1 MEIIVEGSTV
11 YNGDCLEVMDKLD
24 KCSVDS
30 IVTDPPYHLTSIVKR
45 FGKEDSAPAQFGTD
59 GAFARA
65 SKGFMGKEWDGGDIA
80 FQVDTW
86 RKCYELL
93 KPGGHLIAF
102 SGSRT
107 YHRMAVAIED
117 AGFEIRDQCIWL
129 YGSGFPKSHNIG
141 KEIDKKM
148 GNQREFVGTI
158 KRGSVEDA
166 IEKGVGYT
174 ADPANKNNKAI
185 FGYGTE
191 TVTKGNTEWEGWGT
205 ALKPAHEPMV
215 LARKPLSEK
224 SVADNVMQH
233 RTGAINIDAC
243 RIEGEVKHPETM
255 PDFRDQGEQ
264 SKTAIGVDKLSFGQ
278 TSNAKRKKVVRKP
291 RSDDGVWSDDNS
303 GMKSEGSEFADADPR
318 GRWPSNVMHDGSEQV
333 QEIFPETSSTE
344 VSRQRTHKG
353 IWSDNRDEDGDYMPA
368 YGDQGNASRYFYC
381 AKTSKEERNFG
392 LHGFE
397 TKMMGMSGGAQS
409 VGEGYDKGQDIGLN
423 KVIARKNTHPTVK
436 PVELMRYLVR
446 LVTPKGGVVLDPFMG
461 SGSTGMGA
469 REEDFNFIGIEKEEE
484 YYEIAKARIKNVK
497 PQLKLFDI

>member
-1 MEIIVEGSTV
+1 MEIIVEGSTI
-11 YNGDCLEVMDKLD
+11 YNGDCLEVMETMN

-30 IVTDPPYHLTSIVKR
+30 VVTDPPYHLTSIVKR
-45 FGKEDSAPAQFGTD
+45 FGKEGSAPAQFGTD

-80 FQVDTW
+80 FQANTW

-107 YHRMAVAIED
+107 YHRMACAIED

-141 KEIDKKM
+141 KQIDKIQ
-148 GNQREFVGTI
+148 GNEREVVGTI
-158 KRGSVEDA
+158 QRGSVKDA

-191 TVTKGNTEWEGWGT
+191 TVTKGNSEWEGWGT

-224 SVADNVMQH
+224 SVADNVMKH
-233 RTGAINIDAC
+233 GTGAINIDGC
-243 RIEGEVKHPETM
+243 RVEG
-255 PDFRDQGEQ
+255 Q
-264 SKTAIGVDKLSFGQ
+264 SELSDIDTTG
-278 TSNAKRKKVVRKP
+278 
-291 RSDDGVWSDDNS
+291 
-303 GMKSEGSEFADADPR
+303 
-318 GRWPSNVMHDGSEQV
+318 GRWPSNIMHDGSEQV
-333 QEIFPETSSTE
+333 QEIFPTTTSTE

-353 IWSDNRDEDGDYMPA
+353 IWSAGELAETEQLMPA
-368 YGDQGNASRYFYC
+368 YGDHGNASRYFYC
-381 AKTSKEERNFG
+381 AKTSKDERNFG
-392 LHGFE
+392 LHGR
-397 TKMMGMSGGAQS
+397 KSGQYSSDGRAKEIENAYQRNKS
-409 VGEGYDKGQDIGLN
+409 VS
-423 KVIARKNTHPTVK
+423 ANTHPTVK

-446 LVTPKGGVVLDPFMG
+446 LVTPKGGLVLDPFMG

-469 REEDFNFIGIEKEEE
+469 REEDFQFVGIERELE

>member
-11 YNGDCLEVMDKLD
+11 YNGDCLEVMDKME

-65 SKGFMGKEWDGGDIA
+65 SKGFMGKEWDGGDVA
-80 FQVDTW
+80 FQVETW

-141 KEIDKKM
+141 KEVDKKM
-148 GNQREFVGTI
+148 GNKRVQVGFKHPKYKNGI
-158 KRGSVEDA
+158 PGG
-166 IEKGVGYT
+166 KGFHNSLGR
-174 ADPANKNNKAI
+174 DGGERKNP
-185 FGYGTE
+185 E
-191 TVTKGNTEWEGWGT
+191 METKGSSEWEGWGT

-224 SVADNVMQH
+224 SVADNVIKH
-233 RTGAINIDAC
+233 GTGAINIDAC
-243 RIEGEVKHPETM
+243 RIEGDVKHPDTM

-264 SKTAIGVDKLSFGQ
+264 SKAAIGVDKLSFGQ
-278 TSNAKRKKVVRKP
+278 TSNAKRKQL
-291 RSDDGVWSDDNS
+291 SDSDLLDTQ
-303 GMKSEGSEFADADPR
+303 R
-318 GRWPSNVMHDGSEQV
+318 GRWPSNVMHDGSEQI

-344 VSRQRTHKG
+344 VSRERTHKG
-353 IWSDNRDEDGDYMPA
+353 IWTAGELADTEQFMPA

-381 AKTSKEERNFG
+381 AKTSKDERKFG
-392 LHGFE
+392 L
-397 TKMMGMSGGAQS
+397 GG
-409 VGEGYDKGQDIGLN
+409 DI
-423 KVIARKNTHPTVK
+423 KANTHPTVK

-497 PQLKLFDI
+497 PQLKLFDL

>member
-1 MEIIVEGSTV
+1 MEIVVEGSTI
-11 YNGDCLEVMDKLD
+11 YNGDCLVVMDNMK

-30 IVTDPPYHLTSIVKR
+30 VITDPPYHLTSIVQR
-45 FGKEDSAPAQFGTD
+45 FGKEGSAPAQFGTD

-65 SKGFMGKEWDGGDIA
+65 SKGFMGKELDGGDIA
-80 FQVDTW
+80 FQANTW

-141 KEIDKKM
+141 REIDKKQ
-148 GNQREFVGTI
+148 GNDREVVGEVRAGKNALGQDSGWNKHNNRTQ
-158 KRGSVEDA
+158 
-166 IEKGVGYT
+166 IE
-174 ADPANKNNKAI
+174 
-185 FGYGTE
+185 
-191 TVTKGNTEWEGWGT
+191 VTKGSSEWEGWGT
-205 ALKPAHEPMV
+205 SLKPAHEPMV

-233 RTGAINIDAC
+233 GTGAINIDAC
-243 RIEGEVKHPETM
+243 RVG
-255 PDFRDQGEQ
+255 GQ
-264 SKTAIGVDKLSFGQ
+264 SEDTE
-278 TSNAKRKKVVRKP
+278 RKKVVRKA
-291 RSDDGVWSDDNS
+291 RTADGVWTDDNS

-333 QEIFPETSSTE
+333 QEIFPETNSTE
-344 VSRQRTHKG
+344 VSRERTHKG
-353 IWSDNRDEDGDYMPA
+353 IWTAGELADTEQFMPA

-381 AKTSKEERNFG
+381 AKTSKEERNSG

-461 SGSTGMGA
+461 SGSTGMAA
-469 REEDFNFIGIEKEEE
+469 REEDFSFIGIEKESE

-497 PQLKLFDI
+497 PQLKLFDF

>member
-11 YNGDCLEVMDKLD
+11 YHGDCLEVMDKID

-30 IVTDPPYHLTSIVKR
+30 VVTDPPYHLTSIVKR
-45 FGKEDSAPAQFGTD
+45 FGKEGSAPAQFGTD

-80 FQVDTW
+80 FQVETW

-129 YGSGFPKSHNIG
+129 YGSGFPKSHNV
-141 KEIDKKM
+141 
-148 GNQREFVGTI
+148 GN
-158 KRGSVEDA
+158 
-166 IEKGVGYT
+166 
-174 ADPANKNNKAI
+174 
-185 FGYGTE
+185 
-191 TVTKGNTEWEGWGT
+191 GWGT
-205 ALKPAHEPMV
+205 ALKTAHEPMV

-224 SVADNVMQH
+224 SVAQNVDKFG
-233 RTGAINIDAC
+233 TGAINIDAC
-243 RIEGEVKHPETM
+243 RIEGEVKHPDTM

-264 SKTAIGVDKLSFGQ
+264 SKAAIGVDKLSFGQ
-278 TSNAKRKKVVRKP
+278 TSNAKRKQL
-291 RSDDGVWSDDNS
+291 SDSDLLDNQT
-303 GMKSEGSEFADADPR
+303 
-318 GRWPSNVMHDGSEQV
+318 GRWPSNVMHDGSEQI

-344 VSRQRTHKG
+344 VSRERTHKG
-353 IWSDNRDEDGDYMPA
+353 IWTAGELADTEQFMPA

-381 AKTSKEERNFG
+381 AKTSKDERNSG

-446 LVTPKGGVVLDPFMG
+446 LVTPKGGLVLDPFMG

-469 REEDFNFIGIEKEEE
+469 REEDFKFVGIEKEEE

>member
-1 MEIIVEGSTV
+1 MEIIIEGSTV
-11 YNGDCLEVMDKLD
+11 YNGDCLEVMEKID

-30 IVTDPPYHLTSIVKR
+30 VVTDPPYHLTSIVQR
-45 FGKEDSAPAQFGTD
+45 FGKEGSAPAQFGTD

-80 FQVDTW
+80 FQANTW

-141 KEIDKKM
+141 
-148 GNQREFVGTI
+148 N
-158 KRGSVEDA
+158 
-166 IEKGVGYT
+166 
-174 ADPANKNNKAI
+174 
-185 FGYGTE
+185 
-191 TVTKGNTEWEGWGT
+191 GWGT

-233 RTGAINIDAC
+233 GTGAINIDAC
-243 RIEGEVKHPETM
+243 RVG
-255 PDFRDQGEQ
+255 GQ
-264 SKTAIGVDKLSFGQ
+264 SEDTE
-278 TSNAKRKKVVRKP
+278 RKKVVRKA
-291 RSDDGVWSDDNS
+291 RTADGVWTDDNS
-303 GMKSEGSEFADADPR
+303 GMKSEGSEFADAEPR

-353 IWSDNRDEDGDYMPA
+353 IWTAGELADTEQFMPA

-381 AKTSKEERNFG
+381 AKTSKEERKFG
-392 LHGFE
+392 L
-397 TKMMGMSGGAQS
+397 GGEVA
-409 VGEGYDKGQDIGLN
+409 
-423 KVIARKNTHPTVK
+423 ANTHPTVK

-461 SGSTGMGA
+461 SGSTGMAA
-469 REEDFNFIGIEKEEE
+469 REEDYSFIGIEKESE

-497 PQLKLFDI
+497 PQLKLFDF

>member
-1 MEIIVEGSTV
+1 MEIVIEGSTI
-11 YNGDCLEVMDKLD
+11 YNGDCLEVMDTID
-24 KCSVDS
+24 KCSIDS
-30 IVTDPPYHLTSIVKR
+30 VVTDPPYHLTSIVQR
-45 FGKEDSAPAQFGTD
+45 YGKEGSAPPKDYNQSGVFKRT
-59 GAFARA
+59 

-80 FQVDTW
+80 FQADTW

-107 YHRMAVAIED
+107 YHRMACAIED

-141 KEIDKKM
+141 D
-148 GNQREFVGTI
+148 
-158 KRGSVEDA
+158 
-166 IEKGVGYT
+166 
-174 ADPANKNNKAI
+174 
-185 FGYGTE
+185 
-191 TVTKGNTEWEGWGT
+191 GWGT

-224 SVADNVMQH
+224 SVSDNVMKH
-233 RTGAINIDAC
+233 RTGAINIDEC
-243 RIEGEVKHPETM
+243 RIQGEVKHPNTM

-264 SKTAIGVDKLSFGQ
+264 SKKAIGVDKLSFGQ
-278 TSNAKRKKVVRKP
+278 TSNAKRKKVVRQA
-291 RSDDGVWSDDNS
+291 RSTDGVWTDDNS

-333 QEIFPETSSTE
+333 QDIFPTTTSTE

-353 IWSDNRDEDGDYMPA
+353 IWSGELNDTEQFMPA
-368 YGDQGNASRYFYC
+368 YGDHGNASRYFYC
-381 AKTSKEERNFG
+381 AKTSKDERKFG
-392 LHGFE
+392 L
-397 TKMMGMSGGAQS
+397 GGEIKA
-409 VGEGYDKGQDIGLN
+409 
-423 KVIARKNTHPTVK
+423 NTHPTVK

-446 LVTPKGGVVLDPFMG
+446 LITPKGGLVLDPFMG

-469 REEDFNFIGIEKEEE
+469 REEDFRFIGIEKERE

>member
-11 YNGDCLEVMDKLD
+11 YNGDCLEVMDKID

-30 IVTDPPYHLTSIVKR
+30 VVTDPPYHLTSIVKR
-45 FGKEDSAPAQFGTD
+45 FGKEGSAPAQFGTD

-80 FQVDTW
+80 FQANTW

-141 KEIDKKM
+141 
-148 GNQREFVGTI
+148 N
-158 KRGSVEDA
+158 
-166 IEKGVGYT
+166 
-174 ADPANKNNKAI
+174 
-185 FGYGTE
+185 
-191 TVTKGNTEWEGWGT
+191 GWGT

-224 SVADNVMQH
+224 SVAQNVDKFG
-233 RTGAINIDAC
+233 TGAINIDAC
-243 RIEGEVKHPETM
+243 RIEGEVKHPDTM

-264 SKTAIGVDKLSFGQ
+264 SKAAMGVDKLSFGQ
-278 TSNAKRKKVVRKP
+278 TSNAKRKQL
-291 RSDDGVWSDDNS
+291 SDSDLLDNQ
-303 GMKSEGSEFADADPR
+303 R

-333 QEIFPETSSTE
+333 QEIFPETTSTD
-344 VSRQRTHKG
+344 VSRERTHKG
-353 IWSDNRDEDGDYMPA
+353 IWTAGQLADTEQFMPA

-381 AKTSKEERNFG
+381 AKTSKDERNSG
-392 LHGFE
+392 LHGRHQGQYSSDGRAKE
-397 TKMMGMSGGAQS
+397 IENAYQRNKS
-409 VGEGYDKGQDIGLN
+409 VS
-423 KVIARKNTHPTVK
+423 ANTHPTVK

-446 LVTPKGGVVLDPFMG
+446 LVTPKGGLVLDPFMG

-469 REEDFNFIGIEKEEE
+469 REEDFRFVGIEKEEE

>member
-1 MEIIVEGSTV
+1 MEIVVEGSTI
-11 YNGDCLEVMDKLD
+11 YNGDCLVVMEKMK

-30 IVTDPPYHLTSIVKR
+30 IVTDPPYHLTSIVER
-45 FGKEDSAPAQFGTD
+45 FGKEGSAPAKFGTD

-86 RKCYELL
+86 RKCFELL

-141 KEIDKKM
+141 KQIDKIQ
-148 GNQREFVGTI
+148 GNERKVIGTI
-158 KRGSVEDA
+158 ERGSVQDA
-166 IEKGVGYT
+166 INKGVGYT

-191 TVTKGNTEWEGWGT
+191 TVTKGNSQWEGWGT

-215 LARKPLSEK
+215 LARRPIDQK
-224 SVADNVMQH
+224 SVADNVLKH
-233 RTGAINIDAC
+233 GVGGINIDDC
-243 RIEGEVKHPETM
+243 RVQCKPYDDIVR
-255 PDFRDQGEQ
+255 PDRTDAQAYNFFRGGEQ
-264 SKTAIGVDKLSFGQ
+264 ERI
-278 TSNAKRKKVVRKP
+278 NVRKTTRRQS
-291 RSDDGVWSDDNS
+291 RSEQNVWTDNNS
-303 GMKSEGSEFADADPR
+303 GMKPDMFADADPR
-318 GRWPSNVMHDGSEQV
+318 GRYPSNVMHDGSKVVED
-333 QEIFPETSSTE
+333 IFPKTKSTNI
-344 VSRQRTHKG
+344 SRERKAGSEFGQNSGWNKHNNKDSG
-353 IWSDNRDEDGDYMPA
+353 LMPA
-368 YGDQGNASRYFYC
+368 YGDEGSASRYFYT
-381 AKTSKEERNFG
+381 AKTNQAERNA
-392 LHGFE
+392 
-397 TKMMGMSGGAQS
+397 GA
-409 VGEGYDKGQDIGLN
+409 N
-423 KVIARKNTHPTVK
+423 NTHPTVK

-446 LVTPKGGVVLDPFMG
+446 LVTPKAGLVLDPFMG
-461 SGSTGMGA
+461 SGSTGMAA
-469 REEDFNFIGIEKEEE
+469 REEEFKFIGIEKEEE

>member
-1 MEIIVEGSTV
+1 MEIIIEGSTV
-11 YNGDCLEVMDKLD
+11 YNGDCLEVMETID

-30 IVTDPPYHLTSIVKR
+30 IVTDPPYHLTSIVER
-45 FGKEDSAPAQFGTD
+45 FGKEGSAPAQFGTD

-80 FQVDTW
+80 FQSDTW

-141 KEIDKKM
+141 KEVDKKM
-148 GNQREFVGTI
+148 GNERVAVGERTRNV
-158 KRGSVEDA
+158 KPFNDDNGWNS
-166 IEKGVGYT
+166 
-174 ADPANKNNKAI
+174 NNTTGDHI
-185 FGYGTE
+185 Y
-191 TVTKGNTEWEGWGT
+191 TKGNSEWEGWGT

-224 SVADNVMQH
+224 SVADNVMKH
-233 RTGAINIDAC
+233 GTGAINIDGC

-264 SKTAIGVDKLSFGQ
+264 SKAAIGVDKLSFGQ
-278 TSNAKRKKVVRKP
+278 TSNAKRKQVVRKP
-291 RSDDGVWSDDNS
+291 RSADGVWSDDNS

-318 GRWPSNVMHDGSEQV
+318 GRWPSNVMHDGSEQI
-333 QEIFPETSSTE
+333 QEIFPKTVSTE

-353 IWSDNRDEDGDYMPA
+353 IWSENKDDDGDYMPA
-368 YGDQGNASRYFYC
+368 YGDHGNASRYFYC
-381 AKTSKEERNFG
+381 AKTSKDERKSG
-392 LHGFE
+392 L
-397 TKMMGMSGGAQS
+397 GGEIKA
-409 VGEGYDKGQDIGLN
+409 
-423 KVIARKNTHPTVK
+423 NTHPTVK

-446 LVTPKGGVVLDPFMG
+446 LVTPKGGLVLDPFMG

-469 REEDFNFIGIEKEEE
+469 REEDFRFIGIEKEEE

>member
-141 KEIDKKM
+141 KEVDKKM
-148 GNQREFVGTI
+148 GNEREIVKTNNRIATSLGNDLNMDGG
-158 KRGSVEDA
+158 K
-166 IEKGVGYT
+166 
-174 ADPANKNNKAI
+174 ANKDYK
-185 FGYGTE
+185 YTQ
-191 TVTKGNTEWEGWGT
+191 GNSDWEGWGT

-224 SVADNVMQH
+224 SVADNVMKH
-233 RTGAINIDAC
+233 ETGAINIDAC

-255 PDFRDQGEQ
+255 PDFRDQGEK
-264 SKTAIGVDKLSFGQ
+264 SKAAIGVDKLSFGQ

-353 IWSDNRDEDGDYMPA
+353 IWSDNKDEDGEYMPA

-392 LHGFE
+392 LHGF
-397 TKMMGMSGGAQS
+397 KNQVAGGM
-409 VGEGYDKGQDIGLN
+409 EGRSDGSLGSITMN
-423 KVIARKNTHPTVK
+423 KNVHPTVK
-436 PVELMRYLVR
+436 PLELMKYLVR

>member
-11 YNGDCLEVMDKLD
+11 YNGDCLEVMDTIE

-30 IVTDPPYHLTSIVKR
+30 IVTDPPYHLTSIVDR
-45 FGKEDSAPAQFGTD
+45 FGKENSAPAKHGTD
-59 GAFARA
+59 GVFVRS

-80 FQVDTW
+80 FQADTW

-141 KEIDKKM
+141 KEVDKKM
-148 GNQREFVGTI
+148 GNEREIVKTYNRIATSLGNDLNMDGG
-158 KRGSVEDA
+158 K
-166 IEKGVGYT
+166 
-174 ADPANKNNKAI
+174 ANKDYK
-185 FGYGTE
+185 YTQ
-191 TVTKGNTEWEGWGT
+191 GNSEWEGWGT

-264 SKTAIGVDKLSFGQ
+264 SKAAIGVDKLSFGQ

-333 QEIFPETSSTE
+333 QSIFPETSSTE

-381 AKTSKEERNFG
+381 AKTSKDERNSG
-392 LHGFE
+392 LHSFQ
-397 TKMMGMSGGAQS
+397 TKQTQGGGGGIGNYQNDVNSASGKFGSEKAPS
-409 VGEGYDKGQDIGLN
+409 
-423 KVIARKNTHPTVK
+423 KNTHPTVK

>member
-1 MEIIVEGSTV
+1 MEIIVEGSTI
-11 YNGDCLEVMDKLD
+11 YNGDCLEVMETMN

-30 IVTDPPYHLTSIVKR
+30 VVTDPPYHLTSIVKR
-45 FGKEDSAPAQFGTD
+45 FGKEGSAPAQFGTD

-80 FQVDTW
+80 FQANTW

-107 YHRMAVAIED
+107 YHRMACAIED

-141 KEIDKKM
+141 KQIDKIQ
-148 GNQREFVGTI
+148 GNEREVVGTI
-158 KRGSVEDA
+158 QRGSVKDA

-191 TVTKGNTEWEGWGT
+191 TVTKGSSEWEGWGT

-224 SVADNVMQH
+224 SVADNVMKH
-233 RTGAINIDAC
+233 GTGAINIDGC
-243 RIEGEVKHPETM
+243 RVEG
-255 PDFRDQGEQ
+255 Q
-264 SKTAIGVDKLSFGQ
+264 SELSDIDTTG
-278 TSNAKRKKVVRKP
+278 
-291 RSDDGVWSDDNS
+291 
-303 GMKSEGSEFADADPR
+303 
-318 GRWPSNVMHDGSEQV
+318 GRWPSNIMHDGSEQV
-333 QEIFPETSSTE
+333 QEIFPTTTSTE

-353 IWSDNRDEDGDYMPA
+353 IWSDNKDDDGDYMPA
-368 YGDQGNASRYFYC
+368 YGDHGNASRYFYC
-381 AKTSKEERNFG
+381 AKTSKDERKSG
-392 LHGFE
+392 LGRE
-397 TKMMGMSGGAQS
+397 IKA
-409 VGEGYDKGQDIGLN
+409 
-423 KVIARKNTHPTVK
+423 NTHPTVK

-446 LVTPKGGVVLDPFMG
+446 LVTPKGGLVLDPFMG

-469 REEDFNFIGIEKEEE
+469 REEDFRFVGIEKEEE

>member
-11 YNGDCLEVMDKLD
+11 YNGDCLEVMDTIE

-30 IVTDPPYHLTSIVKR
+30 IVTDPPYHLTSIVQR

-80 FQVDTW
+80 FQANTW

-141 KEIDKKM
+141 KEVDKKM
-148 GNQREFVGTI
+148 GNEREIVKTNNRIATSLGNDLNMDGG
-158 KRGSVEDA
+158 K
-166 IEKGVGYT
+166 
-174 ADPANKNNKAI
+174 ANKDYK
-185 FGYGTE
+185 YTQ
-191 TVTKGNTEWEGWGT
+191 GNSEWEGWGT

-243 RIEGEVKHPETM
+243 RVQCG
-255 PDFRDQGEQ
+255 PDDDIVRPDRTDKQAYNFFRGGNENVTNVRQSAGDPNMSEQ
-264 SKTAIGVDKLSFGQ
+264 EFNDRGRFP
-278 TSNAKRKKVVRKP
+278 SNIMHNGDTVVENIFP
-291 RSDDGVWSDDNS
+291 DNS
-303 GMKSEGSEFADADPR
+303 A
-318 GRWPSNVMHDGSEQV
+318 
-333 QEIFPETSSTE
+333 
-344 VSRQRTHKG
+344 
-353 IWSDNRDEDGDYMPA
+353 
-368 YGDQGNASRYFYC
+368 RYFYT
-381 AKTSKEERNFG
+381 AKTNQAERNFG

-397 TKMMGMSGGAQS
+397 TKQTQGGGGGIGNYQNDVNSASGKFGSEKAPS
-409 VGEGYDKGQDIGLN
+409 
-423 KVIARKNTHPTVK
+423 KNTHPTVK

>member
-1 MEIIVEGSTV
+1 MEIIIEGSTV
-11 YNGDCLEVMDKLD
+11 YNGDCLEVMEKID

-30 IVTDPPYHLTSIVKR
+30 VVTDPPYHLTSIVQR

-80 FQVDTW
+80 FQANTW

-141 KEIDKKM
+141 KEVDKKM
-148 GNQREFVGTI
+148 GNQREV
-158 KRGSVEDA
+158 VETNNRIATSLGNGLNMDGG
-166 IEKGVGYT
+166 I
-174 ADPANKNNKAI
+174 ANKDYK
-185 FGYGTE
+185 YTQ
-191 TVTKGNTEWEGWGT
+191 GNSEWEGWGT

-224 SVADNVMQH
+224 SVADNVMKH
-233 RTGAINIDAC
+233 GTGAINIDEC
-243 RIEGEVKHPETM
+243 RIQGEVKHPNTM

-264 SKTAIGVDKLSFGQ
+264 SKAAIGVDKLSFGQ
-278 TSNAKRKKVVRKP
+278 TSNAKRKKVVRKA
-291 RSDDGVWSDDNS
+291 RTADGVWTDDNS

-318 GRWPSNVMHDGSEQV
+318 GRWPSNIMHDGSEQV
-333 QEIFPETSSTE
+333 QQIFPTTSSTE

-353 IWSDNRDEDGDYMPA
+353 IWTAGELADTEQFMPA
-368 YGDQGNASRYFYC
+368 YGDHGNASRYFYC
-381 AKTSKEERNFG
+381 AKTSKDERKSG
-392 LHGFE
+392 L
-397 TKMMGMSGGAQS
+397 GGEIKA
-409 VGEGYDKGQDIGLN
+409 
-423 KVIARKNTHPTVK
+423 NTHPTVK

-446 LVTPKGGVVLDPFMG
+446 LVTPKGGLVLDPFMG

-469 REEDFNFIGIEKEEE
+469 REEDFRFIGIEKEEE

>member
-1 MEIIVEGSTV
+1 MEIIVEGSTI
-11 YNGDCLEVMDKLD
+11 YNGDCLEVMDTID

-30 IVTDPPYHLTSIVKR
+30 VVTDPPYHLTSIVKR
-45 FGKEDSAPAQFGTD
+45 FGKEGSAPAQFGTD
-59 GAFARA
+59 GAFTRT

-80 FQVDTW
+80 FQANTW

-141 KEIDKKM
+141 REIDKKQ
-148 GNQREFVGTI
+148 GNDREVVGEVRAGKNALGQDSGWNKHNNRTQ
-158 KRGSVEDA
+158 
-166 IEKGVGYT
+166 IE
-174 ADPANKNNKAI
+174 I
-185 FGYGTE
+185 
-191 TVTKGNTEWEGWGT
+191 TKGNSDWEGWGT

-224 SVADNVMQH
+224 SVADNVMKYG
-233 RTGAINIDAC
+233 TGAINIDGC
-243 RIEGEVKHPETM
+243 RIEG
-255 PDFRDQGEQ
+255 Q
-264 SKTAIGVDKLSFGQ
+264 SEDTE
-278 TSNAKRKKVVRKP
+278 RKKVVRKA
-291 RSDDGVWSDDNS
+291 RSTDGVWTDDNS
-303 GMKSEGSEFADADPR
+303 GMKSEGSEYADADPR
-318 GRWPSNVMHDGSEQV
+318 GRWPSNIMHDGSEQV
-333 QEIFPETSSTE
+333 QSIFPETSSTE
-344 VSRQRTHKG
+344 VSRERTHKG
-353 IWSDNRDEDGDYMPA
+353 IWSAGELAESEQLMPA

-392 LHGFE
+392 LHGF
-397 TKMMGMSGGAQS
+397 KNQVAVGMSGRSDGS
-409 VGEGYDKGQDIGLN
+409 LGSITMN
-423 KVIARKNTHPTVK
+423 KNVHPTVK

-446 LVTPKGGVVLDPFMG
+446 LVTPKGGLVLDPFMG

-469 REEDFNFIGIEKEEE
+469 REEDFRFVGIEKEEE

>member
-1 MEIIVEGSTV
+1 MEIIVEDSTV
-11 YNGDCLEVMDKLD
+11 YNGDCLEVMDKID

-30 IVTDPPYHLTSIVKR
+30 VVTDPPYHLTSIVKR
-45 FGKEDSAPAQFGTD
+45 FGKEGSAPAQFGTD

-80 FQVDTW
+80 FQVETW

-129 YGSGFPKSHNIG
+129 YGSGFPKSHNV
-141 KEIDKKM
+141 
-148 GNQREFVGTI
+148 GN
-158 KRGSVEDA
+158 
-166 IEKGVGYT
+166 
-174 ADPANKNNKAI
+174 
-185 FGYGTE
+185 
-191 TVTKGNTEWEGWGT
+191 GWGT

-224 SVADNVMQH
+224 SVAQNVDKFG
-233 RTGAINIDAC
+233 TGAINIDAC
-243 RIEGEVKHPETM
+243 RIEGEVKHPDTM

-264 SKTAIGVDKLSFGQ
+264 SKAAIGVDKLSFGQ
-278 TSNAKRKKVVRKP
+278 TSNAKRKQL
-291 RSDDGVWSDDNS
+291 SDSDLLDNQT
-303 GMKSEGSEFADADPR
+303 
-318 GRWPSNVMHDGSEQV
+318 GRWPSNVMHDGSEQI

-344 VSRQRTHKG
+344 VSRERTHKG
-353 IWSDNRDEDGDYMPA
+353 IWTAGELADTEQFMPA

-381 AKTSKEERNFG
+381 AKTSKDERNSG

-446 LVTPKGGVVLDPFMG
+446 LVTPKGGLVLDPFMG

-469 REEDFNFIGIEKEEE
+469 REEDFKFVGIEKEEE

>member
-1 MEIIVEGSTV
+1 MEVIIEGSTV
-11 YNGDCLEVMDKLD
+11 YNGDCLEVMETID

-30 IVTDPPYHLTSIVKR
+30 VVTDPPYHLTSIVKR

-59 GAFARA
+59 GAYARA

-80 FQVDTW
+80 FQANTW

-141 KEIDKKM
+141 KEVDKKT
-148 GNQREFVGTI
+148 GNKRVQVGFKHPQYKNGI
-158 KRGSVEDA
+158 PGG
-166 IEKGVGYT
+166 KGFHNSLGR
-174 ADPANKNNKAI
+174 DGGERKNP
-185 FGYGTE
+185 E
-191 TVTKGNTEWEGWGT
+191 METKGSSEWEGWGT

-224 SVADNVMQH
+224 SVADNVMKH
-233 RTGAINIDAC
+233 GTGAINIDAS

-264 SKTAIGVDKLSFGQ
+264 SKAAIGVDKLSFGQ
-278 TSNAKRKKVVRKP
+278 TSNAKRKEA
-291 RSDDGVWSDDNS
+291 SDIDTTG
-303 GMKSEGSEFADADPR
+303 
-318 GRWPSNVMHDGSEQV
+318 GRWPSNVMHDGSEQI
-333 QEIFPETSSTE
+333 QEIFPTTSSTE

-353 IWSDNRDEDGDYMPA
+353 IWSDNKDDDGDFMPA
-368 YGDQGNASRYFYC
+368 YGDHGNASRYFYC
-381 AKTSKEERNFG
+381 AKTSKDERNFG
-392 LHGFE
+392 LGRREAKQYSYDGRNKQVELPHQRN
-397 TKMMGMSGGAQS
+397 QS
-409 VGEGYDKGQDIGLN
+409 VAAN
-423 KVIARKNTHPTVK
+423 NHPTVK
-436 PVELMRYLVR
+436 PVELMKYLVR
-446 LVTPKGGVVLDPFMG
+446 LVTPKGGLVLDPFMG
-461 SGSTGMGA
+461 SGSTGMA
-469 REEDFNFIGIEKEEE
+469 SREEDFRFIGIEKEEE

>member
-1 MEIIVEGSTV
+1 MEIVVEGSTI
-11 YNGDCLEVMDKLD
+11 YNGDCLVVMDNMK

-30 IVTDPPYHLTSIVKR
+30 VITDPPYHLTSIVQR
-45 FGKEDSAPAQFGTD
+45 FGKEGSAPAQFGTD

-80 FQVDTW
+80 FQANTW

-141 KEIDKKM
+141 REIDKKQ
-148 GNQREFVGTI
+148 GNDREVVGEVRAGKNALGQDSGWNKHNNRTQ
-158 KRGSVEDA
+158 
-166 IEKGVGYT
+166 IE
-174 ADPANKNNKAI
+174 
-185 FGYGTE
+185 
-191 TVTKGNTEWEGWGT
+191 VTKGSSEWEGWGT
-205 ALKPAHEPMV
+205 SLKPAHEPMV

-233 RTGAINIDAC
+233 GTGAINIDAC
-243 RIEGEVKHPETM
+243 RVG
-255 PDFRDQGEQ
+255 GQ
-264 SKTAIGVDKLSFGQ
+264 SEDTE
-278 TSNAKRKKVVRKP
+278 RKKVVRKA
-291 RSDDGVWSDDNS
+291 RTADGVWTDDNS

-333 QEIFPETSSTE
+333 QEIFPETNSTE
-344 VSRQRTHKG
+344 VSRERTHKG
-353 IWSDNRDEDGDYMPA
+353 IWTAGELADTEQFMPA
-368 YGDQGNASRYFYC
+368 YGDQGNASRDFYC
-381 AKTSKEERNFG
+381 AKTSKEERNSG

-461 SGSTGMGA
+461 SGSTGMAA
-469 REEDFNFIGIEKEEE
+469 REEDFSFIGIEKESE

-497 PQLKLFDI
+497 PQLKLFDF

>member
-11 YNGDCLEVMDKLD
+11 YNGDCLEVMDKME

-45 FGKEDSAPAQFGTD
+45 FGKEDAAPAKHGTD
-59 GAFARA
+59 GVFVRS

-80 FQVDTW
+80 FQVETW

-93 KPGGHLIAF
+93 KPGGHMIAF

-141 KEIDKKM
+141 
-148 GNQREFVGTI
+148 N
-158 KRGSVEDA
+158 
-166 IEKGVGYT
+166 
-174 ADPANKNNKAI
+174 
-185 FGYGTE
+185 
-191 TVTKGNTEWEGWGT
+191 GWGT

-224 SVADNVMQH
+224 SVADNMDKFG
-233 RTGAINIDAC
+233 TGAINIDAC
-243 RIEGEVKHPETM
+243 RVEGEVKHPNTM

-264 SKTAIGVDKLSFGQ
+264 SKAAIGVDKLSFGQ

-291 RSDDGVWSDDNS
+291 RTADGVWTDDNS

-318 GRWPSNVMHDGSEQV
+318 GRWPSNVMHDGSEQI

-353 IWSDNRDEDGDYMPA
+353 IWTAGELADTEQFMPA

-381 AKTSKEERNFG
+381 AKTSKDERKFG
-392 LHGFE
+392 L
-397 TKMMGMSGGAQS
+397 GG
-409 VGEGYDKGQDIGLN
+409 DI
-423 KVIARKNTHPTVK
+423 KANTHPTVK

-469 REEDFNFIGIEKEEE
+469 REEDFSFIGIEKESE

-497 PQLKLFDI
+497 PQLKLFDL

>member
-1 MEIIVEGSTV
+1 MEIIIEGSTV
-11 YNGDCLEVMDKLD
+11 YNGDCLEVMEKID

-30 IVTDPPYHLTSIVKR
+30 VVTDPPYHLTSIVKR
-45 FGKEDSAPAQFGTD
+45 FGKEGSAPAQFGTD

-80 FQVDTW
+80 FQANTW
-86 RKCYELL
+86 SKCYELL

-107 YHRMAVAIED
+107 DHRMAVAIED

-141 KEIDKKM
+141 D
-148 GNQREFVGTI
+148 
-158 KRGSVEDA
+158 
-166 IEKGVGYT
+166 
-174 ADPANKNNKAI
+174 
-185 FGYGTE
+185 
-191 TVTKGNTEWEGWGT
+191 GWGT

-224 SVADNVMQH
+224 SVADNVTKH
-233 RTGAINIDAC
+233 GTGAINIDGC
-243 RIEGEVKHPETM
+243 RIEG
-255 PDFRDQGEQ
+255 Q
-264 SKTAIGVDKLSFGQ
+264 SE
-278 TSNAKRKKVVRKP
+278 N
-291 RSDDGVWSDDNS
+291 SDIDTTG
-303 GMKSEGSEFADADPR
+303 
-318 GRWPSNVMHDGSEQV
+318 GRWPSNIMHDGSEQV
-333 QEIFPETSSTE
+333 ESIFPETSSTE

-353 IWSDNRDEDGDYMPA
+353 IWSAGELAETEQFMPA

-381 AKTSKEERNFG
+381 AKTSKDERNFG
-392 LHGFE
+392 LHGRPQGQYSSDGREKKIENAFQRN
-397 TKMMGMSGGAQS
+397 KS
-409 VGEGYDKGQDIGLN
+409 VS
-423 KVIARKNTHPTVK
+423 ANTHPTVK

-446 LVTPKGGVVLDPFMG
+446 LVTPKGGLVLDPFMG

-469 REEDFNFIGIEKEEE
+469 REEDFRFVGIEKEEE